1 MHELLL
7 GRSGCVC
14 KDRLDVD
21 GHKHSCIQQQLASES
36 SGRMLSVETVFVGR
50 PEGLVE
56 AGNYTPSWG

>member
-14 KDRLDVD
+14 KDGLDVD
-21 GHKHSCIQQQLASES
+21 GDKHSCMQQQLASES

-50 PEGLVE
+50 PEGL
-56 AGNYTPSWG
+56 G